1 MIHSDFS
8 LWSGSFNLVFLRFKC
23 LPSLEMGFLGIS
35 VVKNPPAMQEM
46 QDTWVRSLS
55 REDPWRKM
63 WLPTP
68 IFLSGEFNGQRSLTD
83 YSPWGYQ
90 ESDTTEWLSLYFPW
104 WYSGKEFTHQCRRLR
119 FSPWIGKIPWRRKW
133 QPTPVFLPGKFHGQ
147 RSLEGYSPRGHKRV
161 GHNLVTEQPYMRARS
176 RAHTHTHTHTPCAC

>member
-1 MIHSDFS
+1 MAKRNKQTKIYICTWDS
-8 LWSGSFNLVFLRFKC
+8 LVAQT
-23 LPSLEMGFLGIS
+23 
-35 VVKNPPAMQEM
+35 VKNLPAMQKI
-46 QDTWVRSLS
+46 WVRSLG

-161 GHNLVTEQPYMRARS
+161 GHNLVTKQQQQQ
-176 RAHTHTHTHTPCAC
+176 H